1 MISFPAYATGFELH
15 PQVGAAFQHLS
26 PLIGRLTR
34 VEFVLRVN
42 DPTVNQGQMASDFD
56 RELEQVLYSLGTAAY
71 TFPLPP
77 EIPQEFDFAFTF
89 AGRTVAVEIEKANR
103 EKILR
108 DILKCHMYQHFGADF
123 TIIGLP
129 KNYPHTHG
137 VWNLFK
143 FGVDRFGECKTY
155 GFGTQDKLGR
165 ILLFGYEQY
174 ATATNDLLSKQTRQ
188 QMRAKAAEGIKVR

>member
-1 MISFPAYATGFELH
+1 MTPFQAYA
-15 PQVGAAFQHLS
+15 AAFEFYPKEGKAFQYLLPLLS
-26 PLIGRLTR
+26 RIER
-34 VEFVLRVN
+34 VDFTLRID
-42 DPTVNQGQMASDFD
+42 DPSVNQGQMASDFD
-56 RELEQVLYSLGTAAY
+56 EELKKVLLVLGAESWALP
-71 TFPLPP
+71 FPSK
-77 EIPQEFDFAFTF
+77 IPQELDFAFMF
-89 AGRTVAVEIEKANR
+89 MGRRVAVEIEKTNR

-137 VWNLFK
+137 VWNLFE
-143 FGVDRFGECKTY
+143 FGVDRFDECKTY
-155 GFGTQDKLGR
+155 GFGTPDKLGR

-174 ATATNDLLSKQTRQ
+174 ATANNELLSTQTRQ